1 MPAERLPMRKIYEI
15 LRLKYD
21 CRRSLREIATSCG
34 VGKSTVSDY
43 LLRFKA
49 AGLEWPLP
57 PELDE
62 AGLNRLL
69 FHDQEG
75 APAAVAEGLSTPDWA
90 EVQRELRGN
99 KHVTLALLWQEYKER
114 HPVGMQ
120 YSWFCQQYSQW
131 RGKRDLVMRQDHR
144 AGEKT
149 FIDYAGQAVPIIDG
163 LTGEIREAQVFL
175 AVLGASNYTY
185 AEATWSQRLPDWI
198 GSHVRAFAWFDGVT
212 ELLIPDNLKSG
223 VDKACRYEP
232 VLNPT
237 YHDLATHYQT
247 TVLPARAR
255 KPKDKAKAEAGVLL
269 VERWILARLRHH
281 RFFSLDELNREIR
294 CLLDLLNNRPFQ
306 KLAGSRRSLYE
317 SIDRPALRPLPE
329 TVYQFAEWKKAKVNI
344 DYHIELAGHYYSVPH
359 ALVGRVVEVRYTA
372 NTVECLCKGQ
382 RVASHPRSWQQGKH
396 STIREHMPPNHRFYA
411 EWSPERF
418 QRWAAKIGPAMS
430 EVTQRLLTGRQHP
443 QQAYRSLLGIFR
455 LGKSYSEPRLEA
467 ACRRALAYETLSYR
481 SLESILKNGL
491 ESRPLPGEGKEP
503 PPVQHRNIRGAGYF
517 QLREER
523 PC

>member
-1 MPAERLPMRKIYEI
+1 MPTERLPMRKIYEI

-21 CRRSLREIATSCG
+21 CRRSIREIATSCG

-49 AGLEWPLP
+49 AGLKWPLP
-57 PELDE
+57 SDMDE
-62 AGLNRLL
+62 TGLTRRLFSDQVVDSSAAG
-69 FHDQEG
+69 H
-75 APAAVAEGLSTPDWA
+75 LSTPDWT
-90 EVQRELRGN
+90 EVQRELRG

-114 HPVGMQ
+114 QPNGMQ
-120 YSWFCQQYSQW
+120 YSWFCQQYTQW

-144 AGEKT
+144 AGEKS
-149 FIDYAGQAVPIIDG
+149 FIDYAGQTMPIIDG
-163 LTGEIREAQVFL
+163 LTGEIREAQIFL

-185 AEATWSQRLPDWI
+185 AEATWSQSLPDWI
-198 GSHVRAFAWFDGVT
+198 GSHVRAFVWFGGVT

-232 VLNPT
+232 VINPT

-247 TVLPARAR
+247 TVLPARVR
-255 KPKDKAKAEAGVLL
+255 KPKDKAKAEGGVLL

-294 CLLDLLNNRPFQ
+294 NLLEILNNRPFQ

-317 SIDRPALRPLPE
+317 SIDRPALRPLP
-329 TVYQFAEWKKAKVNI
+329 TTAYQFSEWKKAKVNI
-344 DYHIELAGHYYSVPH
+344 DYHLELAGHYYSVPH
-359 ALVGRVVEVRYTA
+359 ALVGKVVEVRYTE
-372 NTVECLCKGQ
+372 NTVECLFKGQ
-382 RVASHPRSWQQGKH
+382 RVASHLRDLQKGKH
-396 STIREHMPPNHRFYA
+396 STIKEHMPPNHKFYA
-411 EWSPERF
+411 EWTPERF
-418 QRWAAKIGPAMS
+418 QHWAAKIGPAMS
-430 EVTQRLLTGRQHP
+430 EITGRLLTGRQHP

-467 ACRRALAYETLSYR
+467 ACRRALAYETISYR

-491 ESRPLPGEGKEP
+491 ESRPLPLESKEP
-503 PPVQHRNIRGAGYF
+503 APVQHHNIRGADYF
-517 QLREER
+517 QLREEYS
-523 PC
+523 C

>member
-1 MPAERLPMRKIYEI
+1 MPDHP
-15 LRLKYD
+15 
-21 CRRSLREIATSCG
+21 
-34 VGKSTVSDY
+34 
-43 LLRFKA
+43 
-49 AGLEWPLP
+49 
-57 PELDE
+57 
-62 AGLNRLL
+62 
-69 FHDQEG
+69 
-75 APAAVAEGLSTPDWA
+75 PDWA

-114 HPVGMQ
+114 HPDGMQ

-149 FIDYAGQAVPIIDG
+149 FIDYAGQTVPIIDG

-198 GSHVRAFAWFDGVT
+198 GSHVRALAWFGGVT

-294 CLLDLLNNRPFQ
+294 RLLEILNNRPFQ
-306 KLAGSRRSLYE
+306 KQAGSRRILYE

-329 TVYQFAEWKKAKVNI
+329 TAYQFAEWKKAKVNI

-382 RVASHPRSWQQGKH
+382 RVASHPRSWQQ
-396 STIREHMPPNHRFYA
+396 
-411 EWSPERF
+411 
-418 QRWAAKIGPAMS
+418 
-430 EVTQRLLTGRQHP
+430 
-443 QQAYRSLLGIFR
+443 AYRSLLGIFR

-481 SLESILKNGL
+481 SIESILKNGL
-491 ESRPLPGEGKEP
+491 ESRPLPGEGKET

>member
-49 AGLEWPLP
+49 AGLEWPLS

-69 FHDQEG
+69 FCDQER
-75 APAAVAEGLSTPDWA
+75 ASAAVAECLTTTDWA
-90 EVQRELRGN
+90 QVQRELRGN
-99 KHVTLALLWQEYKER
+99 KHVTLALLWQEYKEC
-114 HPVGMQ
+114 HPDGMQ

-149 FIDYAGQAVPIIDG
+149 FIDYAGQTVPIIDG

-198 GSHVRAFAWFDGVT
+198 GSHVRAFAWFGGVT

-269 VERWILARLRHH
+269 VERWILARLRPV
-281 RFFSLDELNREIR
+281 FSVLMN
-294 CLLDLLNNRPFQ
+294 
-306 KLAGSRRSLYE
+306 
-317 SIDRPALRPLPE
+317 
-329 TVYQFAEWKKAKVNI
+329 
-344 DYHIELAGHYYSVPH
+344 
-359 ALVGRVVEVRYTA
+359 
-372 NTVECLCKGQ
+372 
-382 RVASHPRSWQQGKH
+382 
-396 STIREHMPPNHRFYA
+396 
-411 EWSPERF
+411 
-418 QRWAAKIGPAMS
+418 
-430 EVTQRLLTGRQHP
+430 LTGRSG
-443 QQAYRSLLGIFR
+443 ACWIYSTTALSRSR
-455 LGKSYSEPRLEA
+455 PA
-467 ACRRALAYETLSYR
+467 AAGVCTRALTTRPCAPCRRPSISLRNGKRPR
-481 SLESILKNGL
+481 STSITISSWRAIIIVSPTPWWAGWWRYVTPPTPWSACARGNGWL
-491 ESRPLPGEGKEP
+491 RIPDPCSRASTAPSRSICRPITGSMPNG
-503 PPVQHRNIRGAGYF
+503 VRNGSSAG
-517 QLREER
+517 R
-523 PC
+523 PRSGRP

>member
-1 MPAERLPMRKIYEI
+1 MPAERLAMRKIYEV
-15 LRLKYD
+15 LRLKYA
-21 CRRSLREIATSCG
+21 CKRNNREIALSCG
-34 VGKSTVSDY
+34 IGKSTVADY
-43 LLRFKA
+43 ILRFKS
-49 AGLEWPLP
+49 AGLGWPLTP
-57 PELDE
+57 DLDE
-62 AGLNRLL
+62 AGLERRL
-69 FHDQEG
+69 FSRSASPPPEVGH
-75 APAAVAEGLSTPDWA
+75 LSTPDWA
-90 EVQRELRGN
+90 EVQRELRG
-99 KHVTLALLWQEYKER
+99 KHVTLTLLWQEYKES
-114 HPVGMQ
+114 HPNGMQ
-120 YSWFCQQYSQW
+120 YSWFCQHYTQW

-149 FIDYAGQAVPIIDG
+149 FIDYIGQTMPIIDG

-185 AEATWSQRLPDWI
+185 AEATWSQSLPDWI
-198 GSHVRAFAWFDGVT
+198 GSHVRAFAWFGGVT

-223 VDKACRYEP
+223 VNKACRYEP
-232 VLNPT
+232 VINPT

-247 TVLPARAR
+247 TVLPARVR

-294 CLLDLLNNRPFQ
+294 LLLDILNNRPFQ

-317 SIDRPALRPLPE
+317 SIDRPALRSLP
-329 TVYQFAEWKKAKVNI
+329 TTAYQFAEWKKAKVNI
-344 DYHIELAGHYYSVPH
+344 DYHLELTGHYYSVPH
-359 ALVGRVVEVRYTA
+359 ALVGKVVEIRYTG
-372 NTVECLCKGQ
+372 NTVECLFKGQ
-382 RVASHPRSWQQGKH
+382 RVASHPRALQNGKH
-396 STIREHMPPNHRFYA
+396 STIKEHMPPNHRFYA
-411 EWSPERF
+411 DWSPERF
-418 QRWAAKIGPAMS
+418 QHWAAKIGPAMS

-467 ACRRALAYETLSYR
+467 ACRRALAFETISYR

-491 ESRPLPGEGKEP
+491 ESRPLPGETKEP
-503 PPVQHRNIRGAGYF
+503 PPVQHRNIRGSDYF

-523 PC
+523 SC